1 VAVAVGEAVVL
12 ALAEAEGLAEA
23 EALEAGLA
31 TVLSST
37 PRACIPLSSKPRSS
51 LAEAEAL

>member
-1 VAVAVGEAVVL
+1 VGL
-12 ALAEAEGLAEA
+12 ALAEAGELALGEALGLVEAEALLVALVEA

-37 PRACIPLSSKPRSS
+37 PRACIPLSSKP
-51 LAEAEAL
+51 